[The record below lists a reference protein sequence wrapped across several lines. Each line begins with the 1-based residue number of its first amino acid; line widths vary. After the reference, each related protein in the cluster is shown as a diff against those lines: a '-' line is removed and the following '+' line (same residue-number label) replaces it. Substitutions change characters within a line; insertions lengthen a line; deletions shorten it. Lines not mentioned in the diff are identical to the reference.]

1 MAFDAT
7 PIIENPVAA
16 QDRET
21 YALVKAALTTGQPVV
36 RDFATGRVV
45 PPNLSG
51 KGYSARDLH
60 SAAFAEIDAGTFKGW
75 RNKGVR

>member
-7 PIIENPVAA
+7 PIIENPVNA

-21 YALVKAALTTGQPVV
+21 YALVKAALTSGQPVV

-51 KGYSARDLH
+51 KAYSTRDLH
-60 SAAFAEIDAGTFKGW
+60 ASAFAEIDAGSFKSW
-75 RNKGVR
+75 RNRGAR